1 MIDLVER
8 SAVYQRL
15 TNKTRMGNPK
25 SPDDILTNLVNV
37 TFVSW
42 AFVSQVITKKT
53 QVIQKTVSS
62 SLLNSC
68 SYPLGISFGLTRL
81 HTAEENCPRRVS

>member
-8 SAVYQRL
+8 SVVYQRL

-37 TFVSW
+37 TFASW
-42 AFVSQVITKKT
+42 ALVSQVITK
-53 QVIQKTVSS
+53 
-62 SLLNSC
+62 
-68 SYPLGISFGLTRL
+68 
-81 HTAEENCPRRVS
+81 

>member
-25 SPDDILTNLVNV
+25 SLDDILTNLVNV
-37 TFVSW
+37 TFASW
-42 AFVSQVITKKT
+42 ALVSQVITK
-53 QVIQKTVSS
+53 
-62 SLLNSC
+62 
-68 SYPLGISFGLTRL
+68 
-81 HTAEENCPRRVS
+81 

>member
-25 SPDDILTNLVNV
+25 SPDDLLTNLADV
-37 TFVSW
+37 TFASW
-42 AFVSQVITKKT
+42 ALVSQVITK
-53 QVIQKTVSS
+53 
-62 SLLNSC
+62 
-68 SYPLGISFGLTRL
+68 
-81 HTAEENCPRRVS
+81 

>member
-42 AFVSQVITKKT
+42 AFVSQVITKKN
-53 QVIQKTVSS
+53 SS
-62 SLLNSC
+62 NSEN
-68 SYPLGISFGLTRL
+68 SFIFTTEFMQLPPGDFVW
-81 HTAEENCPRRVS
+81 PY

>member
-25 SPDDILTNLVNV
+25 SLDDILTNLVNV
-37 TFVSW
+37 TFSSW
-42 AFVSQVITKKT
+42 ALVSQVITK
-53 QVIQKTVSS
+53 
-62 SLLNSC
+62 
-68 SYPLGISFGLTRL
+68 
-81 HTAEENCPRRVS
+81 